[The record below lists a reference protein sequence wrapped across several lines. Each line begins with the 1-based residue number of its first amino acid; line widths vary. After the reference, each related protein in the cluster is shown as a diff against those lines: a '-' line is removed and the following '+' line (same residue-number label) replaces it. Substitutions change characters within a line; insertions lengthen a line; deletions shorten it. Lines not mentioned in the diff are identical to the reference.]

1 MKNALKV
8 GSVGLLA
15 ADGEVGG
22 RTSTLQELAKMPSV
36 YMRQKQWVS
45 WTRSHWRL
53 TMCLISAGPRLSHC
67 FLSLCLREV
76 VAISLPGWVST
87 VSNWLGVDGF
97 QNLYIEGWA
106 SWLIYRLA
114 LVLNLASSTPKNML
128 VSKLINNIYVPGII
142 CGWLIDGCCFDVLQV
157 SLVSIP
163 SREELRQKNLF
174 SVSDCKMYWQSSG
187 EYLAVKVYCFLF
199 VYFRILF

>member
-1 MKNALKV
+1 V
-8 GSVGLLA
+8 LA
-15 ADGEVGG
+15 ADGEVGV

-36 YMRQKQWVS
+36 YTRQKLWVS

-53 TMCLISAGPRLSHC
+53 TMCLTSAGPRLSHC

-87 VSNWLGVDGF
+87 VWIWLGVDGF
-97 QNLYIEGWA
+97 QNLYIEEWA
-106 SWLIYRLA
+106 SWLIDRLA

-128 VSKLINNIYVPGII
+128 VSKLINDIYVPGVI
-142 CGWLIDGCCFDVLQV
+142 CGWLIDGSCFDVLQV

-187 EYLAVKVYCFLF
+187 EYLAVKVYCLLS
-199 VYFRILF
+199 V